1 MRVVIVGVGAL
12 GGWIAGHLLADGVE
26 CVLVERPEVVAA
38 RRSAALRWR
47 AADGTLRRWA
57 PLELSTAEQ
66 AVGYADAL
74 LLCVPDSALEAA
86 GAACRRLCHVETA
99 ILPLTVGEAVIERVI
114 RATARPDIC
123 AAVAAI
129 DCRRDAD
136 DVIHATGAGLF
147 RLAERGRSGSWR
159 LAMVEA
165 AFNAA
170 GLPCR
175 IDPAQGA

>member
-12 GGWIAGHLLADGVE
+12 GGWIAAHLLADGVE

-38 RRSAALRWR
+38 WRDRPLRWR
-47 AADGTLRRWA
+47 SVDGTLHSRQA
-57 PLELSTAEQ
+57 LDLTTAEQ
-66 AVGYADAL
+66 AVGYGDAL

-99 ILPLTVGEAVIERVI
+99 ILPLTTGDQVTERTI
-114 RATARPDIC
+114 RAMARPDVC
-123 AAVAAI
+123 AAVAEI
-129 DCRRDAD
+129 DVRRAAD
-136 DVIHATGAGLF
+136 EVLHASGPRLF
-147 RLAERGRSGSWR
+147 RIAERGRRGSWR

-175 IDPAQGA
+175 IDEALGA